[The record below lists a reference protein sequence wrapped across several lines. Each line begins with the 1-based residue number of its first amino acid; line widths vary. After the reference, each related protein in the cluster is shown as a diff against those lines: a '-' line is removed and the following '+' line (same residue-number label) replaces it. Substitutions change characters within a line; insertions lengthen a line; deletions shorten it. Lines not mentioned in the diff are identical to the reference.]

1 MLAAIIIFAAAIRIR
16 LLEIPLERDEGEFA
30 YMGQLMLE
38 GVPPYAMAYNMK
50 LPGIYAAYAL
60 IMALF
65 GQTIAG
71 IHLGLLLVNA
81 GSIILVFLLGKRL
94 LDPLAGVMAAASYA
108 ILSVSPSVLGTSAHA
123 THFVVLPALA
133 GILLML
139 KAIDS
144 GRPGTLFWS
153 GLLLGLAFI
162 MKQPGI
168 IFIVFAGLYFL
179 WSQLRTRPVDWS
191 GLLKKEAIFSLGA
204 VIPFG
209 VTCFLLYRAGVFDR
223 FWFWTFKYAREYGT
237 QQSLSQGVHW
247 FLLRAEG
254 IAYLGAFI
262 WALAGIGLIAPIWD
276 RKVRAVGV
284 FLISFLVFSFL
295 AVCPGLYFR
304 QHYFVLMLPAGVLL
318 TGAAISSA
326 RHLVLA
332 RNSSLA
338 LQVLPV
344 LLCLTA
350 FGQSVLAQRTFFFQI
365 TPTQACRIMY
375 GPDPFPESLEIA
387 RYIEANSATS
397 DRIAV
402 LGSEPQIF
410 FYSHRRSATGYIY
423 TYGLMEKQAY
433 ALRMHK
439 EMIREIEAARPEY
452 VVFVLVSSSWAAKK
466 NSETLVLR
474 WAQQYCRKY
483 FDTVG
488 VADIVWP
495 KYTAYY
501 WGRDAAEYV
510 PRSPNDYT
518 IFIFRRKVSSSV
530 ESPQ

>member
-1 MLAAIIIFAAAIRIR
+1 MLAVVIIFAAAVRIR

-38 GVPPYAMAYNMK
+38 GIPPYAMAYNMK

-60 IMALF
+60 IMAVF

-94 LDPLAGVMAAASYA
+94 LDPPAGVVAAASYA
-108 ILSVSPSVLGTSAHA
+108 LLSVSPSVLGTSAHA
-123 THFVVLPALA
+123 THFVVLPALG

-139 KAIDS
+139 KAIES

-223 FWFWTFKYAREYGT
+223 FWFWTFKYAREYAT
-237 QQSLSQGVHW
+237 QMTFPAAVRRFLDQIPHVVLPSALIWGV
-247 FLLRAEG
+247 ATM
-254 IAYLGAFI
+254 
-262 WALAGIGLIAPIWD
+262 GLVASIWD
-276 RKVRAVGV
+276 RRARSTGA
-284 FLISFLVFSFL
+284 FLVSFLVFSSL

-304 QHYFVLMLPAGVLL
+304 EHYFVLMLPAVALL
-318 TGAAISSA
+318 TGAAISSGRQLLLRKKPPSA
-326 RHLVLA
+326 I
-332 RNSSLA
+332 
-338 LQVLPV
+338 QVLPV
-344 LLCLTA
+344 LLILVA
-350 FGQSVLAQRTFFFQI
+350 VGYSVVGQRTFLFEA
-365 TPTQACRIMY
+365 TPLEACCMVY
-375 GPDPFPESLEIA
+375 GSEPFPESLEIA
-387 RYIEANSATS
+387 RYIKAHTTRN
-397 DRIAV
+397 DRIAI

-423 TYGLMEKQAY
+423 AYSLMEKQNY
-433 ALRMHK
+433 ALKMQR
-439 EMIREIEAARPEY
+439 EMIEEIEAARPKY
-452 VVFVLVSSSWAAKK
+452 VVFARVRTSWLIRKD
-466 NSETLVLR
+466 SHTFMLD
-474 WAQQYCRKY
+474 WAQKY
-483 FDTVG
+483 SEQNYDLVG
-488 VADIVWP
+488 VVDIMPPDSSVYIWGDKAADYPPHSPDLI
-495 KYTAYY
+495 
-501 WGRDAAEYV
+501 YV
-510 PRSPNDYT
+510 
-518 IFIFRRKVSSSV
+518 FRRKGSS
-530 ESPQ
+530 